1 MLELS
6 IDCILELKFNV
17 FPLFILLTYD
27 GLIYEWYQIIY
38 NLHYEWLHPVIYSW
52 TSNGNV
58 LKPKSTKNEKIEKFL
73 MN

>member
-38 NLHYEWLHPVIYSW
+38 NLHYEWLHPVIYS
-52 TSNGNV
+52 
-58 LKPKSTKNEKIEKFL
+58 
-73 MN
+73 